1 MVVLHSGRVDARIER
16 AMEELAA
23 LGAVHPSRLA
33 DDTIEL
39 RPAPAPPE
47 LSRKVNEIF
56 ARAGLRELR
65 PWIWGVA
72 EADKPDSPSFV
83 GPRPNQPGVR
93 SPSGWSRWPIP
104 RLSGMTLQLPDM
116 RMSRIDVDDDTW
128 RAFRAMCIEQGV
140 EARALLGQLVRD
152 ATHAFNQSQL
162 QPARKSGSGPGRP
175 ASPPPEDG

>member
-1 MVVLHSGRVDARIER
+1 MVVLHSDRVDARIGR

-56 ARAGLRELR
+56 ARAGLREVR

-72 EADKPDSPSFV
+72 VADKPHSPAST
-83 GPRPNQPGVR
+83 GPGPKQPGVR
-93 SPSGWSRWPIP
+93 FPLGWRRWPIQ
-104 RLSGMTLQLPDM
+104 RLSGMTLLVLNM

-128 RAFRAMCIEQGV
+128 RAFRAMCVEQGID
-140 EARALLGQLVRD
+140 AKDGLGQLVRD
-152 ATHAFNQSQL
+152 AVKADGQ
-162 QPARKSGSGPGRP
+162 ARKQSARKLGVSLRRRG
-175 ASPPPEDG
+175 

>member
-1 MVVLHSGRVDARIER
+1 MDARIDWV
-16 AMEELAA
+16 MEELAA

-72 EADKPDSPSFV
+72 EAGMSELVPQ
-83 GPRPNQPGVR
+83 GTPNSERQHGQGMVQYA
-93 SPSGWSRWPIP
+93 
-104 RLSGMTLQLPDM
+104 MTLVFVSVVVTVIL
-116 RMSRIDVDDDTW
+116 RR
-128 RAFRAMCIEQGV
+128 
-140 EARALLGQLVRD
+140 LGNQV
-152 ATHAFNQSQL
+152 AKHSGTHAL
-162 QPARKSGSGPGRP
+162 GSWLSRT
-175 ASPPPEDG
+175 